1 MKKPHTRTHERNGFP
16 WDKRTSTQTCAE
28 KCSAHWAVLSKA
40 QEATPGKSLRQ
51 TSMTA
56 TAVLDTHTSCH
67 LSLHISGL
75 INNLCGFAS
84 CLFLSCGTKCLHMS
98 VRAVCVVNKE
108 TGSPTAACL
117 CCFKV
122 LLDKKTSFRWHRAE
136 RRWRCAWCYRVLW
149 HYWDS
154 TSEYGITYSC
164 YQSHQVKM
172 IWLFFFLFR
181 FVDCFLFPACFFVAS
196 LLHRPKRNWYRNTK
210 WSDFMSRL
218 NYLLHLK

>member
-1 MKKPHTRTHERNGFP
+1 MNHCAITKRYFYFISSRCWLGFDRRRMHTWGKSLLSFIPVTLRHSMRFTANTLLDEGMTWHVYLCSKLPLKPHTRTHERNGFP

-108 TGSPTAACL
+108 TGSPTGAC
-117 CCFKV
+117 CCV
-122 LLDKKTSFRWHRAE
+122 AL
-136 RRWRCAWCYRVLW
+136 RCC
-149 HYWDS
+149 
-154 TSEYGITYSC
+154 
-164 YQSHQVKM
+164 
-172 IWLFFFLFR
+172 
-181 FVDCFLFPACFFVAS
+181 
-196 LLHRPKRNWYRNTK
+196 
-210 WSDFMSRL
+210 
-218 NYLLHLK
+218 